1 MTGMNWIK
9 RFGPLILV
17 ALAVAAVIASGLG
30 DHLSLAELKARR
42 DQLQGFVALHPV
54 LSFGL
59 YILIYIAVVSLS
71 LPGALV
77 MTLSGGF
84 LFGPWLGAAAA
95 SSGASLGAAVI
106 FLVCRTAVGDSLRG
120 KAGSTISRI
129 EEGVRRDAFSYILTL
144 RLIPA
149 IPFWLV
155 NLAAGFVN
163 IPLRTFLAATV
174 LGILPGSLV
183 YSGLG
188 AGLGE
193 VFASGQEPNLRVIFE
208 PHVLLPLVGLGLL
221 SLLPVVLR
229 RFRKSGDAA

>member
-1 MTGMNWIK
+1 MKWIK
-9 RFGPLILV
+9 RFGPLLLV
-17 ALAVAAVIASGLG
+17 ALAVAVVLASGLA
-30 DHLSLAELKARR
+30 DHLSLVELKARR
-42 DQLQGFVALHPV
+42 DQLQGFVALHPA

-144 RLIPA
+144 RLIPVM
-149 IPFWLV
+149 PFWLV

-229 RFRKSGDAA
+229 RFRKSGDPI

>member
-1 MTGMNWIK
+1 MKWIK
-9 RFGPLILV
+9 RFGPLIV
-17 ALAVAAVIASGLG
+17 IALAVAAVIASGVA
-30 DHLSLAELKARR
+30 DHLSLVELKARR
-42 DQLQGFVALHPV
+42 DQLQGFVALHPA

-84 LFGPWLGAAAA
+84 LFGPWLGAVAAA
-95 SSGASLGAAVI
+95 SGASLGAAVI
-106 FLVCRTAVGDSLRG
+106 FMVCRSAVGDSLRG
-120 KAGSTISRI
+120 KAGSTISKI

-144 RLIPA
+144 RLIPVM
-149 IPFWLV
+149 PFWLV
-155 NLAAGFVN
+155 NLAAGFVD
-163 IPLRTFLAATV
+163 IPLRTFLSATV

-183 YSGLG
+183 YAGLG
-188 AGLGE
+188 SGLGE

-229 RFRKSGDAA
+229 RFRKSEKTS

>member
-1 MTGMNWIK
+1 MNWIK
-9 RFGPLILV
+9 RFGPLIV
-17 ALAVAAVIASGLG
+17 IALAVAAVIASGLA
-30 DHLSLAELKARR
+30 DHLSLAELKERR
-42 DQLQGFVALHPV
+42 DQLQGFVALHPA

-95 SSGASLGAAVI
+95 ASGASLGAAVI
-106 FLVCRTAVGDSLRG
+106 FMVCRSAVGDSLRG
-120 KAGSTISRI
+120 KAGSTISKI

-144 RLIPA
+144 RLIPVM
-149 IPFWLV
+149 PFWLV
-155 NLAAGFVN
+155 NLAAGFVD
-163 IPLRTFLAATV
+163 IPLRTFLSATV

-183 YSGLG
+183 YAGLG
-188 AGLGE
+188 SGLGE

-229 RFRKSGDAA
+229 RFCKSEKTS

>member
-1 MTGMNWIK
+1 MNWIK
-9 RFGPLILV
+9 RFGPLIVV
-17 ALAVAAVIASGLG
+17 ALAVAAVIASGLA
-30 DHLSLAELKARR
+30 DHLSLAELKERR
-42 DQLQGFVALHPV
+42 DQLQGFVALHPA

-59 YILIYIAVVSLS
+59 YILIYIGVVSLS

-106 FLVCRTAVGDSLRG
+106 FMVCRTAVGDSLRG
-120 KAGSTISRI
+120 KAGSTIAKI

-144 RLIPA
+144 RLIPVM
-149 IPFWLV
+149 PFWLV

-229 RFRKSGDAA
+229 RFRKSEKTL

>member
-17 ALAVAAVIASGLG
+17 ALAVAVVLASGLA
-30 DHLSLAELKARR
+30 DHLSLVELKARR
-42 DQLQGFVALHPV
+42 DQLQGFVALHPA

-144 RLIPA
+144 RLIPVM
-149 IPFWLV
+149 PFWLV

-193 VFASGQEPNLRVIFE
+193 VFASGQEPNLGVIFE

-229 RFRKSGDAA
+229 RFRKSGDPI

>member
-1 MTGMNWIK
+1 MNWIK

-17 ALAVAAVIASGLG
+17 ALAVAVVLASGLA
-30 DHLSLAELKARR
+30 DHLSLVELKARR
-42 DQLQGFVALHPV
+42 DQLQGFVALHPA

-95 SSGASLGAAVI
+95 SSGASMGAAVI

-144 RLIPA
+144 RLIPVM
-149 IPFWLV
+149 PFWLV

-188 AGLGE
+188 AGLGDK
-193 VFASGQEPNLRVIFE
+193 
-208 PHVLLPLVGLGLL
+208 VG
-221 SLLPVVLR
+221 SSDR
-229 RFRKSGDAA
+229 NC

>member
-1 MTGMNWIK
+1 MKWIK
-9 RFGPLILV
+9 RFGPLIV
-17 ALAVAAVIASGLG
+17 IALAVAVVIASGVA
-30 DHLSLAELKARR
+30 DHLSLVELKARR
-42 DQLQGFVALHPV
+42 DQLQGFVTLHPA

-84 LFGPWLGAAAA
+84 LCGPWFGAVAAA
-95 SSGASLGAAVI
+95 SGASLGAAVI
-106 FLVCRTAVGDSLRG
+106 FLVCRSAVGDSLRG

-144 RLIPA
+144 RLIPVM
-149 IPFWLV
+149 PFWLV
-155 NLAAGFVN
+155 NLAAGFVD
-163 IPLRTFLAATV
+163 IPLRTFLSATV

-183 YSGLG
+183 YAGLG
-188 AGLGE
+188 SGLGE

-229 RFRKSGDAA
+229 RFRKSEKTS

>member
-1 MTGMNWIK
+1 MNWIK

-17 ALAVAAVIASGLG
+17 ALAVAVVLASGLA
-30 DHLSLAELKARR
+30 DHLSLVELKARR
-42 DQLQGFVALHPV
+42 DQLQGFVALHPA

-106 FLVCRTAVGDSLRG
+106 FLVCRSAVGDSLRG
-120 KAGSTISRI
+120 KAGSTIAKI

-144 RLIPA
+144 RLIPVM
-149 IPFWLV
+149 PFWLV
-155 NLAAGFVN
+155 NLAAGFVD

-229 RFRKSGDAA
+229 RFRKSGEPL

>member
-1 MTGMNWIK
+1 MNWIK

-17 ALAVAAVIASGLG
+17 ALAVAVVLASGLA
-30 DHLSLAELKARR
+30 DHLSLVELKARR
-42 DQLQGFVALHPV
+42 DQLQGFVALHPA

-95 SSGASLGAAVI
+95 SSGASMGAAVI
-106 FLVCRTAVGDSLRG
+106 FLVCRSAVGDSLRG
-120 KAGSTISRI
+120 KAGSTIAKI

-144 RLIPA
+144 RLIPVM
-149 IPFWLV
+149 PFWLV
-155 NLAAGFVN
+155 NLAAGLVN

-229 RFRKSGDAA
+229 RFRKSGDAV

>member
-1 MTGMNWIK
+1 MNWLK
-9 RFGPLILV
+9 RFGPLIV
-17 ALAVAAVIASGLG
+17 IALAVAAVIASGVA
-30 DHLSLAELKARR
+30 DHLSLVELKERR

-84 LFGPWLGAAAA
+84 LFGPWLGAGAAA
-95 SSGASLGAAVI
+95 SGASMGAAVI
-106 FLVCRTAVGDSLRG
+106 FLVCRSAVGDSLRG
-120 KAGSTISRI
+120 KAGSTIAKI

-144 RLIPA
+144 RLIPVM
-149 IPFWLV
+149 PFWLV
-155 NLAAGFVN
+155 NLAAGFVD
-163 IPLRTFLAATV
+163 IPLRTFLSATV

-183 YSGLG
+183 YAGLG
-188 AGLGE
+188 SGLGE
-193 VFASGQEPNLRVIFE
+193 VFASGQDPNLRVIFE

-229 RFRKSGDAA
+229 RFRKSEKTL

>member
-1 MTGMNWIK
+1 MNWLK
-9 RFGPLILV
+9 RFGPLIV
-17 ALAVAAVIASGLG
+17 IALAVAAVFASGVA
-30 DHLSLAELKARR
+30 DHLSLVELKERR

-71 LPGALV
+71 LPGALI

-95 SSGASLGAAVI
+95 ASGASMGAAVI
-106 FLVCRTAVGDSLRG
+106 FLVCRSAIGDSLRG
-120 KAGSTISRI
+120 KAGSTIAKI
-129 EEGVRRDAFSYILTL
+129 EDGVRRDAFSYILTL
-144 RLIPA
+144 RLIPVM
-149 IPFWLV
+149 PFWLV
-155 NLAAGFVN
+155 NLAAGFVD
-163 IPLRTFLAATV
+163 IPLRTFLSATV

-183 YSGLG
+183 YAGLG
-188 AGLGE
+188 SGLGE
-193 VFASGQEPNLRVIFE
+193 VFASGQDPNLRVIFE

-229 RFRKSGDAA
+229 RFRKSENTL

>member
-1 MTGMNWIK
+1 MNWIK

-17 ALAVAAVIASGLG
+17 ALAVAVVLASGLA
-30 DHLSLAELKARR
+30 DHLSLVELKARR
-42 DQLQGFVALHPV
+42 DQLQDFVALHPA

-106 FLVCRTAVGDSLRG
+106 FLVCRTAVGNSLRG

-144 RLIPA
+144 RLIPVM
-149 IPFWLV
+149 PFWLV

-229 RFRKSGDAA
+229 RFRRSGDAS

>member
-1 MTGMNWIK
+1 MNWIK

-17 ALAVAAVIASGLG
+17 ALAIAAVIASGLG

>member
-1 MTGMNWIK
+1 MNWIK
-9 RFGPLILV
+9 RFGPLIV
-17 ALAVAAVIASGLG
+17 IALAVAAVIASGLA
-30 DHLSLAELKARR
+30 DHLSLAELKERR
-42 DQLQGFVALHPV
+42 DQLQGFVALHPA

-95 SSGASLGAAVI
+95 ASGASLGAAVI
-106 FLVCRTAVGDSLRG
+106 FMVCRSAVGDSLRG
-120 KAGSTISRI
+120 KAGSTISKI

-144 RLIPA
+144 RLIPVM
-149 IPFWLV
+149 PFWLV
-155 NLAAGFVN
+155 NLAAGFVD
-163 IPLRTFLAATV
+163 IPLRTFLSATV

-183 YSGLG
+183 YAGLG
-188 AGLGE
+188 SGLGE

-229 RFRKSGDAA
+229 RLRKSEKTS

>member
-1 MTGMNWIK
+1 MNWIK

-17 ALAVAAVIASGLG
+17 ALAVAVVLASGLA
-30 DHLSLAELKARR
+30 DHLSLVELKARR
-42 DQLQGFVALHPV
+42 DQLQGFVALHPA

-106 FLVCRTAVGDSLRG
+106 FLVCRSAVGDSLRG
-120 KAGSTISRI
+120 KAGSTIAKI

-144 RLIPA
+144 RLIPVM
-149 IPFWLV
+149 PFWLV

-193 VFASGQEPNLRVIFE
+193 VFASGQEPNLGLIFE

-229 RFRKSGDAA
+229 RFRKSGDPL

>member
-1 MTGMNWIK
+1 
-9 RFGPLILV
+9 
-17 ALAVAAVIASGLG
+17 
-30 DHLSLAELKARR
+30 
-42 DQLQGFVALHPV
+42 
-54 LSFGL
+54 
-59 YILIYIAVVSLS
+59 
-71 LPGALV
+71 
-77 MTLSGGF
+77 
-84 LFGPWLGAAAA
+84 
-95 SSGASLGAAVI
+95 LGAAVI

-120 KAGSTISRI
+120 KAGSTISKI

-144 RLIPA
+144 RLIPVM
-149 IPFWLV
+149 PFWLV

-163 IPLRTFLAATV
+163 IPLRTFLSATV

-183 YSGLG
+183 YAGLG
-188 AGLGE
+188 SGLGE

>member
-1 MTGMNWIK
+1 MNWIK

-17 ALAVAAVIASGLG
+17 ALAVAAVLASGLA
-30 DHLSLAELKARR
+30 DHLSLVELKARR
-42 DQLQGFVALHPV
+42 DQLQGFVALHPA

-106 FLVCRTAVGDSLRG
+106 FLVCRSAVGDNLRG
-120 KAGSTISRI
+120 KAGSTIAKI

-144 RLIPA
+144 RLIPVM
-149 IPFWLV
+149 PFWLV

-193 VFASGQEPNLRVIFE
+193 VFASGQEPNLGVIFE

-229 RFRKSGDAA
+229 RFRKSGDPI

>member
-1 MTGMNWIK
+1 MNWIK

-17 ALAVAAVIASGLG
+17 ALAVAVVLASGLA
-30 DHLSLAELKARR
+30 DHLSLVELKARR
-42 DQLQGFVALHPV
+42 DQLQGFVALHPA

-95 SSGASLGAAVI
+95 SSGASMGAAVI
-106 FLVCRTAVGDSLRG
+106 FLVCRTAVGDSMRG

-144 RLIPA
+144 RLIPVM
-149 IPFWLV
+149 PFWLV

-229 RFRKSGDAA
+229 RFRKSGDAV

>member
-1 MTGMNWIK
+1 MKWIK

-17 ALAVAAVIASGLG
+17 ALAVAVVLASGLA
-30 DHLSLAELKARR
+30 DHLSLVELKARR
-42 DQLQGFVALHPV
+42 DQLQGFVALHPA

-106 FLVCRTAVGDSLRG
+106 FLVCRSAVGDSLRG
-120 KAGSTISRI
+120 KAGSTIAKI

-144 RLIPA
+144 RLIPVM
-149 IPFWLV
+149 PFWLV
-155 NLAAGFVN
+155 NLAAGFVD

-229 RFRKSGDAA
+229 RFRKSGDAV

>member
-1 MTGMNWIK
+1 MNWIK

-17 ALAVAAVIASGLG
+17 ALAVAVVLASGLA
-30 DHLSLAELKARR
+30 DHLSLVELKARR
-42 DQLQGFVALHPV
+42 DQLQGFVALHPA

-106 FLVCRTAVGDSLRG
+106 FLVCRSAVGDSLRG

-144 RLIPA
+144 RLIPVM
-149 IPFWLV
+149 PFWLV

-229 RFRKSGDAA
+229 RFRKSGDAV

>member
-17 ALAVAAVIASGLG
+17 ALAVAVVLASGLA
-30 DHLSLAELKARR
+30 DHLSLVELKARR
-42 DQLQGFVALHPV
+42 DQLQDFVALHPA

-144 RLIPA
+144 RLIPVM
-149 IPFWLV
+149 PFWLV

>member
-1 MTGMNWIK
+1 MNWIK

-17 ALAVAAVIASGLG
+17 ALAVAVVFASGLA
-30 DHLSLAELKARR
+30 DHLTLVELKARR

-106 FLVCRTAVGDSLRG
+106 FLVCRSAVGDSLRG
-120 KAGSTISRI
+120 KAGSTIAKI

-144 RLIPA
+144 RLIPVM
-149 IPFWLV
+149 PFWLV
-155 NLAAGFVN
+155 NLAAGFVD

-188 AGLGE
+188 SGLGE

-229 RFRKSGDAA
+229 RFRKSEETS

>member
-1 MTGMNWIK
+1 MKWIK
-9 RFGPLILV
+9 RFGPLLLV
-17 ALAVAAVIASGLG
+17 ALAVAVVLASGLA
-30 DHLSLAELKARR
+30 DHLSLVELKARR
-42 DQLQGFVALHPV
+42 DQLQGFVALHPA

-144 RLIPA
+144 RLIPVM
-149 IPFWLV
+149 PFWLV

-229 RFRKSGDAA
+229 RFRKSGDAV

>member
-1 MTGMNWIK
+1 MNWIK

-17 ALAVAAVIASGLG
+17 ALAVAVVLASGLA
-30 DHLSLAELKARR
+30 DHLSLVELKARR
-42 DQLQGFVALHPV
+42 DQLQGFVALHPA

-106 FLVCRTAVGDSLRG
+106 FLVCRSAVGDSLRG
-120 KAGSTISRI
+120 KAGSTIAKI

-144 RLIPA
+144 RLIPVM
-149 IPFWLV
+149 PFWLV

-193 VFASGQEPNLRVIFE
+193 VFASGQEPNLGVIFE

-229 RFRKSGDAA
+229 RFRKSGDPI

>member
-1 MTGMNWIK
+1 MNWIK

-17 ALAVAAVIASGLG
+17 ALAIAAVIASGLG

-42 DQLQGFVALHPV
+42 DQLQGFVALHPL

-144 RLIPA
+144 RLIPVM
-149 IPFWLV
+149 PFWLV

-229 RFRKSGDAA
+229 RFRKSGDAI

>member
-1 MTGMNWIK
+1 MNWIK

-17 ALAVAAVIASGLG
+17 ALAVAVVLASGLA
-30 DHLSLAELKARR
+30 DHLSLVELKARR
-42 DQLQGFVALHPV
+42 DQLQGFVALHPA

-95 SSGASLGAAVI
+95 SSGASMGAAVI

-144 RLIPA
+144 RLIPVM
-149 IPFWLV
+149 PFWLV

-193 VFASGQEPNLRVIFE
+193 VFASGQEPNLGVIFE

-229 RFRKSGDAA
+229 RFRKSGDPI

>member
-17 ALAVAAVIASGLG
+17 ALAVAVVLASGLA
-30 DHLSLAELKARR
+30 DHLSLVELKARR
-42 DQLQGFVALHPV
+42 DQLQGFVALHPA

-95 SSGASLGAAVI
+95 SSGASMGAAVI

-144 RLIPA
+144 RLIPVM
-149 IPFWLV
+149 PFWLV

-193 VFASGQEPNLRVIFE
+193 VFASGQEPNLGVIFE

-229 RFRKSGDAA
+229 RFRKSGDPI

>member
-1 MTGMNWIK
+1 MNWIK

-17 ALAVAAVIASGLG
+17 ALAVAVVLASGLA
-30 DHLSLAELKARR
+30 DHLSLVELKARR
-42 DQLQGFVALHPV
+42 DQLQGFVALHPA

>member
-1 MTGMNWIK
+1 MNWIK
-9 RFGPLILV
+9 RFGPLIV
-17 ALAVAAVIASGLG
+17 IALAVAAVIASGLG
-30 DHLSLAELKARR
+30 DHLSLVELKARR
-42 DQLQGFVALHPV
+42 DQLQGFVALHPA

-106 FLVCRTAVGDSLRG
+106 FMVCRSAVGDSLRG
-120 KAGSTISRI
+120 KAGSTISKI
-129 EEGVRRDAFSYILTL
+129 EEGVRRDAISYILTL
-144 RLIPA
+144 RLIPVM
-149 IPFWLV
+149 PFWLV
-155 NLAAGFVN
+155 NLAAGFVD
-163 IPLRTFLAATV
+163 IPLRTFLSATV

-183 YSGLG
+183 YAGLG
-188 AGLGE
+188 SGLGE

-229 RFRKSGDAA
+229 RFRKSEKTS

>member
-1 MTGMNWIK
+1 MNWIK
-9 RFGPLILV
+9 RFGPLIII
-17 ALAVAAVIASGLG
+17 ALAVAAVIASGLA
-30 DHLSLAELKARR
+30 DHLSLAELKERR
-42 DQLQGFVALHPV
+42 DQLQGFVALHPA

-84 LFGPWLGAAAA
+84 LFGPFLGAAAA
-95 SSGASLGAAVI
+95 ASGASLGAAVI
-106 FLVCRTAVGDSLRG
+106 FLVCRSAVGDSLRG
-120 KAGSTISRI
+120 KAGSTISKI

-144 RLIPA
+144 RLIPVM
-149 IPFWLV
+149 PFWLV
-155 NLAAGFVN
+155 NLAAGFVD
-163 IPLRTFLAATV
+163 IPLRTFLSATV

-183 YSGLG
+183 YAGLG
-188 AGLGE
+188 SGLGE

>member
-1 MTGMNWIK
+1 MNWIK

-17 ALAVAAVIASGLG
+17 ALAVAVVLASGLA
-30 DHLSLAELKARR
+30 DHLSLVELKARR
-42 DQLQGFVALHPV
+42 DQLQGFVALHPA

-106 FLVCRTAVGDSLRG
+106 FLVCRSAVGDNLRG
-120 KAGSTISRI
+120 KAGSTIAKI

-144 RLIPA
+144 RLIPVM
-149 IPFWLV
+149 PFWLV

-193 VFASGQEPNLRVIFE
+193 VFASGQEPNLGVIFE

-229 RFRKSGDAA
+229 RFRKSGDPI